1 MIKIFE
7 KTATSFS
14 GMGLAVLQPISAV
27 VEEEINGAYTLTLE
41 MPKDDP
47 WCTQE
52 RIITAPTPKN
62 GFQAFRIYCPV
73 VDLQKFKVVY
83 ARHIFYDLLDNFIET
98 ATVNGNGATALNA
111 ILSATQYAH
120 NFTGTSSI
128 SGTVSAAWEMV
139 NPVSAL
145 LDGDESVV
153 QLWEGELE
161 RNNYQITMPAA
172 LGADRGVEI
181 RYRKN
186 LTGLNVKTDISN
198 VVTRIMPTGVKAD
211 NSVLKIDAKY
221 VNSPL
226 ISSYAHPKVKRI
238 HYPDVKVTETRTEA
252 QCKAA
257 LELLCQFEFLAGC
270 DLPKITATVEFI
282 PLQDTEEYKAL
293 SVLETVYLGDT
304 VKVKHE
310 GYGVD
315 LYGRVISYEYN
326 ALTQKYNKVV
336 IGSAAPTLGQS
347 FSSQLN
353 QIGSEVESTKSE
365 LETAIENATTL
376 INNALGGYVVKKQ
389 GEILIMD
396 TEDEMTATKV
406 WRWNLNGLGYSSTG
420 VNGPYATAITMN
432 GAIVANFITTGTLSA
447 NLIRAGRITSQD
459 NKSYFDLDTGALVA
473 DNATMRGKFIA
484 KNTKTQ
490 VTIED
495 FYESYVIP
503 TLTMEIWG
511 QGLIYRALNAQGQ
524 PIGNILDDNNRP
536 LASLITGIY
545 GFTDSEG
552 YSEYALEGLTLL
564 GDMSIDGELSTSNGT
579 VRGEHGIQCGR
590 VTITPSAA
598 NTPTY
603 ASVYFFPSFAE
614 PPLVIASPL
623 TAAPGTQVTGV
634 GIADITVSGCKIY
647 LTRTNTTTTGIHW
660 IAIERGFFSDIIT
673 SGVTNE

>member
-1 MIKIFE
+1 MIHIYE
-7 KTATSFS
+7 KNVTTFT

-27 VEEEINGAYTLTLE
+27 VEEEINGTYTLTLE

-47 WCTQE
+47 WCVQE

-62 GFQAFRIYCPV
+62 GIQAFRIYCPV
-73 VDLQKFKVVY
+73 VDLQKFKIVY
-83 ARHIFYDLLDNFIET
+83 ARHIFYDLLDNFVET
-98 ATVNGNGATALNA
+98 VIISGNGAVALNA
-111 ILSATQYAH
+111 ILSGTQYAH
-120 NFTGTSSI
+120 SFTGTSSI
-128 SGTVSAAWEMV
+128 SSTASATWEMI
-139 NPVSAL
+139 NPVAAL
-145 LDGDESVV
+145 LDGDNSAVK
-153 QLWEGELE
+153 LWEGELE
-161 RNNYQITMPAA
+161 RNNYQITMLSAI
-172 LGADRGVEI
+172 GADRGVEI
-181 RYRKN
+181 RYCKN

-211 NSVLKIDAKY
+211 NSILKIDAKY
-221 VNSPL
+221 VNSTL

-238 HYPDVKVTETRTEA
+238 HYPDVKVTETRTES

-257 LELLCQFEFLAGC
+257 LELLCLFEFMAGC

-293 SVLETVYLGDT
+293 AVLETVYLGDT

-315 LYGRVISYEYN
+315 IFSRVVSYEYN
-326 ALTQKYNKVV
+326 ALTQKYIKVV
-336 IGSAAPTLGQS
+336 IGSVAPTLGQS

-365 LETAIENATTL
+365 LETAIDNATAL
-376 INNALGGYVVKKQ
+376 INSALGGYVIKKQ
-389 GEILIMD
+389 GEILIMN
-396 TEDEMTATKV
+396 TENEMTATKV

-473 DNATMRGKFIA
+473 DNATVRGKFIA

-495 FYESYVIP
+495 FYESQSGTYG
-503 TLTMEIWG
+503 TLEIWG

-524 PIGNILDDNNRP
+524 PIGNVLDENNRP
-536 LASLITGIY
+536 MASLITGIY
-545 GFTDSEG
+545 GWTDSEG
-552 YSEYALEGLTLL
+552 YTEWPLEGLTLL
-564 GDMSIDGELSTSNGT
+564 GDMDIEGELSTANGT
-579 VRGEHGIQCGR
+579 VHGEYGIQCGR

-603 ASVYFFPSFAE
+603 ASIYFFPSFAE
-614 PPLVIASPL
+614 PPLVVASPL
-623 TAAPGTQVTGV
+623 TTQPGTSVTGV

-647 LTRTNTTTTGIHW
+647 LTRNNTTTTGIHW
-660 IAIERGFFSDIIT
+660 IAMERGFFSDIIT

>member
-1 MIKIFE
+1 MIQIFE

-98 ATVNGNGATALNA
+98 ATVSGNGAAA
-111 ILSATQYAH
+111 INTLLGATQYAH

-128 SGTVSAAWEMV
+128 SSTASATWEMV
-139 NPVSAL
+139 NPVAAL
-145 LDGDESVV
+145 LDGDESAVK
-153 QLWEGELE
+153 LWDGELE

-186 LTGLNVKTDISN
+186 LTGLNVKTDLSD
-198 VVTRIMPTGVKAD
+198 VVTRIMPTGVKVD
-211 NSVLKIDAKY
+211 NTILKIDAKY
-221 VNSPL
+221 VDSPL
-226 ISSYAHPKVKRI
+226 ISSYAHPKVRHI

-282 PLQDTEEYKAL
+282 PLQDTEEYKDLA
-293 SVLETVYLGDT
+293 VLETVYLGDT

-315 LYGRVISYEYN
+315 LYARVVSYEYN
-326 ALTQKYNKVV
+326 ALTEKYNKVV
-336 IGSAAPTLGQS
+336 IGSVAPTLGQS

-353 QIGSEVESTKSE
+353 QIGSQVESTKSE

-420 VNGPYATAITMN
+420 VNGPYTTAITMN
-432 GAIVANFITTGTLSA
+432 GAIVADFITTGTLSA
-447 NLIRAGRITSQD
+447 NLIKAGRITSQD

-490 VTIED
+490 ATIED
-495 FYESYVIP
+495 FYATSSGP
-503 TLTMEIWG
+503 LGTLEIWG
-511 QGLIYRALNAQGQ
+511 QGLIFRALDALGV
-524 PIGNILDDNNRP
+524 PMGDILDENNRP
-536 LASLITGIY
+536 IASLLTGVY
-545 GFTDSEG
+545 GWTAG
-552 YSEYALEGLTLL
+552 GEYAEWALETLAL
-564 GDMSIDGELSTSNGT
+564 FGDLEIDGSLSNGNGE
-579 VRGEHGIQCGR
+579 VRGEYGIQCGR
-590 VTITPSAA
+590 VTITPSDA

-603 ASVYFFPSFAE
+603 ASVVFTPSFME
-614 PPLVIASPL
+614 PPLVVATPL

-647 LTRTNTTTTGIHW
+647 LTRTNTTTTGVHW
-660 IAIERGFFSDIIT
+660 IAIERGFFT
-673 SGVTNE
+673 SISTQGVTNE